1 MSASETATV
10 SSRPRWAVAAMFFAN
25 GFILGAWAPQI
36 PLFLARLGISETTL
50 GLLIL
55 GFGLGALVAM
65 PLAGWMIARHGSK
78 ATLSVIAIACSLG
91 LAIVVASPNVIV
103 AAAAL
108 AIFGAVFGGMDVTMN
123 ANAVAVERRL
133 GRAIMSSSH
142 GFWSLGGFVG
152 GLTGGFVIQQVGA
165 MGHAL
170 IVCAIALAMVLAA
183 LPSVID
189 DDRPQA
195 HERVAHSFPRSVT
208 LYVLGFIALFSMI
221 PEGAVVDWAALYLA
235 QEHGSTVATA
245 GWGYAAFAGSMAL
258 MRFAGDR
265 IRDRFGGVATLRV
278 SALISAA
285 GMFAAAFAPSAPL
298 AIAFF
303 ALAGLG
309 IANMVPVVFSAA
321 GNHPGVASGA
331 AMSVVTTIGY
341 SGILIAPS
349 AMGFIGDHVGF
360 VPVFAGVAVMLA
372 LVAAVAG
379 VAHQADHPN

>member
-1 MSASETATV
+1 MFRAPRLAV
-10 SSRPRWAVAAMFFAN
+10 SAMFLAN

-65 PLAGWMIARHGSK
+65 PLAGWAIARHGSR
-78 ATLSVIAIACSLG
+78 ATLTGISIACSLG
-91 LAIVVASPNVIV
+91 LALVVWSPNVAFAAV
-103 AAAAL
+103 AL
-108 AIFGAVFGGMDVTMN
+108 VLFGAVFGGMDVTMN
-123 ANAVAVERRL
+123 ANAVSVERRL
-133 GRAIMSSSH
+133 DRAIMSSAH
-142 GFWSLGGFVG
+142 GFWSLGGFIG
-152 GLTGGFVIQQVGA
+152 GLTGGLVIEQIGA
-165 MGHAL
+165 LGHAL
-170 IVCAIALAMVLAA
+170 VVCAIALAMVLAA
-183 LPSVID
+183 LPSIID
-189 DDRPQA
+189 DDKPEA
-195 HERVAHSFPRSVT
+195 HERQPHSFPRSVT

-235 QEHGSTVATA
+235 QEHGATVATA
-245 GWGYAAFAGSMAL
+245 GWGYAAFAGAMAL
-258 MRFAGDR
+258 MRFAGDS

-285 GMFAAAFAPSAPL
+285 AMMAAAFAPSAPW

-321 GNHPGVASGA
+321 GNQPGVASGA
-331 AMSVVTTIGY
+331 GMSVVTTIGY
-341 SGILIAPS
+341 SGILVAPS

-360 VPVFAGVAVMLA
+360 VPVFAGMAVMLGLVA
-372 LVAAVAG
+372 LVANIAVA
-379 VAHQADHPN
+379 ADSRT

>member
-1 MSASETATV
+1 MSIAETVAV

-55 GFGLGALVAM
+55 GFGLGALVSM
-65 PLAGWMIARHGSK
+65 PLAGWMIARRGSRS
-78 ATLSVIAIACSLG
+78 TLTVVSIVCSLG
-91 LAIVVASPNVIV
+91 LAVVVASPDVV
-103 AAAAL
+103 VAAL
-108 AIFGAVFGGMDVTMN
+108 AMVLFGAVFGGMDVTMN

-152 GLTGGFVIQQVGA
+152 GLTGGLVIEQVGA

-170 IVCAIALAMVLAA
+170 IVCAIALVLVLVA
-183 LPSVID
+183 LPSIID
-189 DDRPQA
+189 DDRPAQ
-195 HERVAHSFPRSVT
+195 HERPAQSFPRSVT

-235 QEHGSTVATA
+235 QERGATIATA
-245 GWGYAAFAGSMAL
+245 GWGYAAFAGAMAL

-285 GMFAAAFAPSAPL
+285 GMMAAAFAPSAPL

-341 SGILIAPS
+341 SGILVAPS

-372 LVAAVAG
+372 LVAAVAH
-379 VAHQADHPN
+379 VAHAADSPG

>member
-1 MSASETATV
+1 MSIAETAAV

-55 GFGLGALVAM
+55 GFGLGALVSM
-65 PLAGWMIARHGSK
+65 PLAGWMIARRGSRS
-78 ATLSVIAIACSLG
+78 TLTVVSIACSLG
-91 LAIVVASPNVIV
+91 LTVVVASPDV
-103 AAAAL
+103 AVAAL
-108 AIFGAVFGGMDVTMN
+108 AMVLFGAVFGGMDVTMN

-152 GLTGGFVIQQVGA
+152 GLTGGLAIEQVGA

-170 IVCAIALAMVLAA
+170 IVCAIALVMVLVA
-183 LPSVID
+183 LPSIID
-189 DDRPQA
+189 DDRPAQ
-195 HERVAHSFPRSVT
+195 HERTPHSFPRSLT

-235 QEHGSTVATA
+235 QERGATIATA
-245 GWGYAAFAGSMAL
+245 GWGYAAFAGAMAL

-285 GMFAAAFAPSAPL
+285 GMMAAAFAPSAPL

-341 SGILIAPS
+341 SGILVAPS

-372 LVAAVAG
+372 LVAAVAH
-379 VAHQADHPN
+379 AADSPG

>member
-91 LAIVVASPNVIV
+91 LAIVVASPDVVV

-108 AIFGAVFGGMDVTMN
+108 VLFGAVFGGMDVTMN

-183 LPSVID
+183 LPSIID

-195 HERVAHSFPRSVT
+195 HERASHSFPRSVT
-208 LYVLGFIALFSMI
+208 LYILGFIALFSMI

-379 VAHQADHPN
+379 MAHHADHPK